1 MKSLKAIVLILF
13 ISIILTHCSKDS
25 SSISELIDE
34 GVILTIRDKG
44 YKLDD
49 FSNFLQAHGIEEMS
63 QIENRDKLLSNMLD
77 YYIDQKLLEEE
88 IKQEKVN
95 INNKE
100 MQSFIDDNLDTQ
112 DIRGDERKASIV
124 KDLMMQKYLMMKLT
138 AGLNITDKEIQ
149 DYYNQNKDKFYMRER
164 ITITQILFEDQQSAE
179 NLYERLIKKP
189 ALLKELLARKEVED
203 IKVKGLIMATYQK
216 GELPEQ
222 VESYLWKLPVEGI
235 NKPYISDSGDVMI
248 FVVMDKK
255 GEELAPLEEVKHKI
269 IKKLALIKVDAM
281 SQQLL
286 NKLAK
291 KNNIKIYQNNLDF
304 IYSGKYMNSLI

>member
-1 MKSLKAIVLILF
+1 
-13 ISIILTHCSKDS
+13 
-25 SSISELIDE
+25 
-34 GVILTIRDKG
+34 
-44 YKLDD
+44 
-49 FSNFLQAHGIEEMS
+49 MS